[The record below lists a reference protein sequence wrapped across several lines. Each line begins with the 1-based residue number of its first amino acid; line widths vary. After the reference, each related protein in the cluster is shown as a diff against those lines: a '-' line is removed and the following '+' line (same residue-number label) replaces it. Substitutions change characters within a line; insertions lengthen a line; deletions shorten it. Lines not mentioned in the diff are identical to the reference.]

1 MPTFRSLL
9 RKIERL
15 AGLTAIKF
23 APLVRPGFATTVAVR
38 VYGRWGMT
46 FVGRPNYLSAR
57 INFDG
62 TDYGLIEIHE
72 GVTISSFVRV
82 LTHDWSLYTVAKSVG
97 HFSDKPIGK
106 IQGVSI
112 GPYSF
117 VGTGSII
124 MPGTRIGRGCL
135 IGAGTVVRG
144 AVPDYAIVVGS
155 PGRIVG
161 DTRSFVAGQMRRLGL
176 ALPEDLAAQAAQAD
190 AGPDGTAADTEERP

>member
-1 MPTFRSLL
+1 MLNIRSILL
-9 RKIERL
+9 KIARL

-23 APLVRPGFATTVAVR
+23 APLVRPGFATAVAVK
-38 VYGRWGMT
+38 VYGRWGMK
-46 FVGRPNYLSAR
+46 FIGQPNYLSAR

-72 GVTISSFVRV
+72 GVTISSYVRV

-97 HFSDKPIGK
+97 FFSDRAIGK
-106 IQGVSI
+106 ITGVSI

-144 AVPDYAIVVGS
+144 KVPDYSIVVGS

-161 DTRSFVAGQMRRLGL
+161 DTRSFIAGQMSRLGL
-176 ALPEDLAAQAAQAD
+176 ELPADLAA
-190 AGPDGTAADTEERP
+190 PTMGTPFDIIAIGEDRS